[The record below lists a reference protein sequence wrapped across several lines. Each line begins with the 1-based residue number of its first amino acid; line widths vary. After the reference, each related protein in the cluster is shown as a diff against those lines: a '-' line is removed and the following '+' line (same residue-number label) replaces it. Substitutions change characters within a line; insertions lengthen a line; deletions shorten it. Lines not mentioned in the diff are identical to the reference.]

1 MIEGVIAARK
11 IYLYRGI
18 CDMRRSFD
26 RLARMVDEQL
36 QQDPLNGDVFVFIN
50 RDSSRVKALY
60 WDKDGYVLWYKR
72 LEQGQFMIPGGE
84 GIEIDRAS
92 WMHMLEGIEVKI
104 IKRRPRYRVSGDK
117 KVK

>member
-1 MIEGVIAARK
+1 MIEGVIATRK

-84 GIEIDRAS
+84 SIEIDQTA
-92 WMHMLEGIEVKI
+92 WMHMLEGIEVMVV
-104 IKRRPRYRVSGDK
+104 KRQSRYRVPDGK
-117 KVK
+117 R

>member
-1 MIEGVIAARK
+1 MIGLAARR

-26 RLARMVDEQL
+26 RLARMVEEQL
-36 QQDPLNGDVFVFIN
+36 QQEPLSGDVFVFIN
-50 RDSSRVKALY
+50 RNSSRIKALY

-84 GIEIDRAS
+84 GIEIDRTA
-92 WMHMLEGIEVKI
+92 WMHMLEGIDVKI
-104 IKRRPRYRVSGDK
+104 IRRRQRYGRDK
-117 KVK
+117 KR